1 MDEISKSIA
10 ATIRSKEYF
19 KDAMRWYEYKY
30 IYPITQRSLLLI
42 LAGITSFGLIIILYN
57 IISLLPVKR
66 ELPFPIMTENTID
79 YYSRIKKLSKSHI
92 TSQTDLANY
101 LLTKYVN
108 EREAYSYK
116 SISKQMKFIKH
127 NSSKQVYRKFYNSL
141 NITNPS
147 SPVLLFQNRI
157 NREIKI
163 LSISY
168 VESELDEG
176 ISNAIIKFKGKLS
189 TTYNSDSQESIWL
202 AKITFELSD
211 IEKVVKENNSFY
223 FVVTDYDVQ
232 QIE

>member
-1 MDEISKSIA
+1 
-10 ATIRSKEYF
+10 
-19 KDAMRWYEYKY
+19 
-30 IYPITQRSLLLI
+30 
-42 LAGITSFGLIIILYN
+42 
-57 IISLLPVKR
+57 
-66 ELPFPIMTENTID
+66 
-79 YYSRIKKLSKSHI
+79 
-92 TSQTDLANY
+92 
-101 LLTKYVN
+101 
-108 EREAYSYK
+108 
-116 SISKQMKFIKH
+116 MKFIKN
-127 NSSKQVYRKFYNSL
+127 NSSKQVYRKFYNNL

-168 VESELDEG
+168 VDTEEEG

-189 TTYNSDSQESIWL
+189 TTYNTDSQESIWL
-202 AKITFELSD
+202 AKITFELSN